1 MQLPAAAS
9 LAAPRGVGLKLNSL
23 GPRGKAAR
31 RLPSASGQ
39 PAPALALGGL
49 VGAGLAGAGFRQR
62 RGPARPSRKAASTAE
77 EALPSLSE
85 ADLLQLRRGEQVRR
99 QERQGTHGHGFVV
112 GDVDAPVGVV
122 MRSLEAFEDYPSMI
136 PVVRKVT
143 VSSRDSSSSV
153 SRARC
158 SYRISKF
165 WLGVT
170 VNHSVDMD
178 AGIVRFDLD
187 PDADWPRL
195 VLQEASGFWR
205 VEPSPDGPPGTSRVW
220 LVVTKLRAS
229 PLLPPCIVDYAA
241 ERALRRATCWL
252 KPALEDKWS
261 KLQRHQKSI
270 DFLSKEA
277 TSAATLALPAADSRL
292 RLSSCLT

>member
-1 MQLPAAAS
+1 M
-9 LAAPRGVGLKLNSL
+9 
-23 GPRGKAAR
+23 R
-31 RLPSASGQ
+31 RLPSVSGR
-39 PAPALALGGL
+39 AVPALALGGL
-49 VGAGLAGAGFRQR
+49 VGAGLAGGGFRRHR
-62 RGPARPSRKAASTAE
+62 RRLARPSRKAASLAE
-77 EALPSLSE
+77 EVLPSLSQAE
-85 ADLLQLRRGEQVRR
+85 LLQLRRGEQVRK
-99 QERQGTHGHGFVV
+99 QERQGTNGHGFVV
-112 GDVDAPVGVV
+112 VDVDAPVGVV
-122 MRSLEAFEDYPSMI
+122 MRSLEAFEDYASVI

-143 VSSRDSSSSV
+143 VSSRDSSGSV

-165 WLGVT
+165 WLHVT
-170 VNHSVDMD
+170 VNHSVDWE

-252 KPALEDKWS
+252 KPALEDKMGQ
-261 KLQRHQKSI
+261 LQREQNLI

-277 TSAATLALPAADSRL
+277 TGAAALALPAVDRRL
-292 RLSSCLT
+292 QLSSCLL